1 MKGWDG
7 HSLKD
12 IPMHSD
18 SLLFPCLPAETPEC
32 KAKSTV
38 RVKADG
44 NLPRGVQLTLELDG
58 STESIDR
65 RVGHLEGKEHGTG
78 WNWHPTGRRAA
89 LMIDLRSFNS
99 LQLLKM
105 TCIFCCFKV
114 PNLTQVKSICSFVN
128 IESYEIY
135 IYDFILA
142 LNATCFIY

>member
-1 MKGWDG
+1 MERWDG

-18 SLLFPCLPAETPEC
+18 SLLFPCVPAETPEC

-44 NLPRGVQLTLELDG
+44 NLPRGVQFTLELDG

-78 WNWHPTGRRAA
+78 WNWHPTGK
-89 LMIDLRSFNS
+89 RSSSNDRFEKRPFPPAPQNDMYLLL
-99 LQLLKM
+99 LQ
-105 TCIFCCFKV
+105 
-114 PNLTQVKSICSFVN
+114 
-128 IESYEIY
+128 
-135 IYDFILA
+135 
-142 LNATCFIY
+142 NA